1 MFSPP
6 DYSSPQSFL
15 DPKLGPWTVPL
26 YLHRKPI
33 LDSVREA
40 SPVLKGKLL
49 DVGCGNKPY
58 ANLLSCSTHVG
69 LDITSSPHCKSNFD
83 ATYDGTVF
91 PFPDEEYDSI
101 LCTEVLEHSRQPSLT
116 VSEIARVLR
125 PGGHALIAAP
135 MVIHHHEEPYDFQ
148 RFTRYGMVQLAEEA
162 GLEVVYITARGGA
175 YATALSMMYVAA
187 SQTISARPFSDVLMW
202 LLWPF
207 ALAVLRLDKIRNR
220 TCISLGWQML
230 ARKPE
235 STG

>member
-1 MFSPP
+1 
-6 DYSSPQSFL
+6 
-15 DPKLGPWTVPL
+15 
-26 YLHRKPI
+26 
-33 LDSVREA
+33 
-40 SPVLKGKLL
+40 
-49 DVGCGNKPY
+49 
-58 ANLLSCSTHVG
+58 
-69 LDITSSPHCKSNFD
+69 
-83 ATYDGTVF
+83 
-91 PFPDEEYDSI
+91 
-101 LCTEVLEHSRQPSLT
+101 
-116 VSEIARVLR
+116 
-125 PGGHALIAAP
+125 

-175 YATALSMMYVAA
+175 YTTALSMMYVAA

-235 STG
+235 STDSVRGNPALASESGQSTTAP